1 MTNLRPGVS
10 APLLTRERALVG
22 VPLVLIG
29 LVCLGL
35 VLAVVLPALGRI
47 GELKTEVVDLE
58 AKQASLPSL
67 RAQLVKAEENQ
78 TMLLDQQTLLIDL
91 IAGQDRIATFLALL
105 EQEASATAVTIVRY
119 EPQAAP
125 PAPAPQR
132 AGSRSQ
138 QQAEPPPRDPLQTLG
153 YRQTAVVL
161 GVQGGYEALQT
172 FLRRMEDLEILVE
185 ASDLELQ
192 NRAARNPGEPQLT
205 ELGLRLSFFDRAP
218 EPEPDAEGDNPST
231 SDQ

>member
-1 MTNLRPGVS
+1 VTNLRPGVS

-22 VPLVLIG
+22 APLVLSG

-58 AKQASLPSL
+58 AKQASLPGL

-78 TMLLDQQTLLIDL
+78 AMLLDQQTLLIDL

-119 EPQAAP
+119 QPQAAP
-125 PAPAPQR
+125 PAPAPQG

-138 QQAEPPPRDPLQTLG
+138 QQAEQPPTDPLQTLG

-185 ASDLELQ
+185 ASDLQLQ
-192 NRAARNPGEPQLT
+192 TRPAQNPGQQQLT

-218 EPEPDAEGDNPST
+218 QPEAKADGNNPST

>member
-22 VPLVLIG
+22 APLVLSG
-29 LVCLGL
+29 LVCFGL
-35 VLAVVLPALGRI
+35 ALAVVLPALGRI

-58 AKQASLPSL
+58 AKQASLPGL

-78 TMLLDQQTLLIDL
+78 AMLLDQQTLLIDL

-119 EPQAAP
+119 QPQAPP

-138 QQAEPPPRDPLQTLG
+138 QAEQPPSDPLQTLG

-185 ASDLELQ
+185 ASDLQLQ
-192 NRAARNPGEPQLT
+192 NRPASDPGQQQLT

-218 EPEPDAEGDNPST
+218 QPEADGNNPST

>member
-22 VPLVLIG
+22 APLVLSG
-29 LVCLGL
+29 LVCFGL
-35 VLAVVLPALGRI
+35 ALAVVLPALGRI

-58 AKQASLPSL
+58 AKQASLPGL

-78 TMLLDQQTLLIDL
+78 AMLLDQQTLLIDL

-119 EPQAAP
+119 QPQAPP

-138 QQAEPPPRDPLQTLG
+138 QAEQPPSDPLQTLG

-161 GVQGGYEALQT
+161 GVQGGYQALQT

-185 ASDLELQ
+185 ASDLQLQ
-192 NRAARNPGEPQLT
+192 NRPASEPSQQQLM

-218 EPEPDAEGDNPST
+218 QPEADGNTPST